1 MYTVVIADDEEEI
14 RRSLIR
20 KIDWEGIG
28 FQVVGE
34 ASNGEDALELVE
46 KLEPDLLLTDVKMP
60 FVTGIELARQVR
72 EIRPTMQIAFLS
84 GYDDF
89 SYAQQAIQYNI
100 ISYMLKPI
108 SSEELA
114 KELLVIRDKMERKF
128 RKFAM
133 TEAEA
138 DVGKSEFLTPL
149 ILDGFQRELSE
160 EEKEEVVREA
170 LACRILEKG
179 NQDIFKFT
187 VIVTSITDQN
197 GNNKT
202 TRTSLKAIDSIL
214 GKYVRYAS
222 IYTQGKIISLLMA
235 TKAGFHKYLHILVED
250 ISQSV
255 NRIMGYR
262 CTIGVSRIAE
272 HISSVHGCYLEAMSA
287 VAYSGHNGNAVHFI
301 GDEERMNTLNQ
312 EYLQNTINDL
322 ENLLRGGTEQEVAE
336 YLNDFFGKI
345 EDRSITGA
353 TADFVL
359 LQIASVVFQTL
370 YVVTGYE
377 TVEKFQQKFP
387 MYNIQIRGN
396 LKQTL
401 QYYMEFC
408 QMARK
413 LIAEQRKKSS
423 EVLCERI
430 LRIINE
436 RYMDANLSL
445 AEVSGEVSV
454 SPNYLSALMK
464 KDTGSTFKDLLTR
477 RRIKAAE
484 ELLLGTAY
492 KVREVA
498 EKCGYNDQH
507 YFSYC
512 FKKYTG
518 QSPNQCRRIHEENK
532 QE

>member
-1 MYTVVIADDEEEI
+1 M
-14 RRSLIR
+14 
-20 KIDWEGIG
+20 
-28 FQVVGE
+28 
-34 ASNGEDALELVE
+34 
-46 KLEPDLLLTDVKMP
+46 
-60 FVTGIELARQVR
+60 
-72 EIRPTMQIAFLS
+72 
-84 GYDDF
+84 
-89 SYAQQAIQYNI
+89 
-100 ISYMLKPI
+100 
-108 SSEELA
+108 
-114 KELLVIRDKMERKF
+114 
-128 RKFAM
+128 
-133 TEAEA
+133 
-138 DVGKSEFLTPL
+138 
-149 ILDGFQRELSE
+149 
-160 EEKEEVVREA
+160 
-170 LACRILEKG
+170 
-179 NQDIFKFT
+179 
-187 VIVTSITDQN
+187 
-197 GNNKT
+197 
-202 TRTSLKAIDSIL
+202 
-214 GKYVRYAS
+214 
-222 IYTQGKIISLLMA
+222 
-235 TKAGFHKYLHILVED
+235 
-250 ISQSV
+250 

-492 KVREVA
+492 KIREVA